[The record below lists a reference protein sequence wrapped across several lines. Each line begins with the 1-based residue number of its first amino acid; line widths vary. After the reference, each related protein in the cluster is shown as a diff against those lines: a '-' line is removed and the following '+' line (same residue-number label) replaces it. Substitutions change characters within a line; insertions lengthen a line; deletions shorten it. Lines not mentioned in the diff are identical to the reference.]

1 MRESALGLAPAKA
14 GRQVSWAGENREV
27 LSLAFGLTVPVQRK
41 LPVSVLTV
49 LPKGRL
55 CVTCEMSHLRRCDDE
70 GLPLEHVSFH
80 GDRGGTM
87 EVIPLDKPEHPFERK
102 KMLVKCCGMTYIIS
116 LNHSPTD
123 ISVVRTIDTSQS
135 WFVAFDPALLSSVC
149 SITPDYH
156 SVYTAQIQFWCVT
169 DESQLAS
176 PEGILCVYGGNLRK
190 QANYRTDPTALRE
203 ATVL

>member
-70 GLPLEHVSFH
+70 GLPSEHVSLH
-80 GDRGGTM
+80 DCNCDGTCATGSAGASTVYVALPPPCTM
-87 EVIPLDKPEHPFERK
+87 VIPE
-102 KMLVKCCGMTYIIS
+102 
-116 LNHSPTD
+116 
-123 ISVVRTIDTSQS
+123 
-135 WFVAFDPALLSSVC
+135 
-149 SITPDYH
+149 
-156 SVYTAQIQFWCVT
+156 
-169 DESQLAS
+169 
-176 PEGILCVYGGNLRK
+176 
-190 QANYRTDPTALRE
+190 
-203 ATVL
+203 

>member
-70 GLPLEHVSFH
+70 GLPPEHVSLQ
-80 GDRGGTM
+80 GPPLVSWGPASDARVRRG
-87 EVIPLDKPEHPFERK
+87 
-102 KMLVKCCGMTYIIS
+102 
-116 LNHSPTD
+116 
-123 ISVVRTIDTSQS
+123 
-135 WFVAFDPALLSSVC
+135 A
-149 SITPDYH
+149 
-156 SVYTAQIQFWCVT
+156 
-169 DESQLAS
+169 
-176 PEGILCVYGGNLRK
+176 
-190 QANYRTDPTALRE
+190 TALPNMGIFSL
-203 ATVL
+203 TPFICV